1 MYMAAPTYEEIVEII
16 DFRLNQVIELL
27 NEFEYEL
34 NACTS
39 KELYDYL
46 NGEKF
51 KDSKITFRDRLGN
64 EYLFLHSIIEIG
76 ELKGAG
82 VEINPKTIVS
92 TSKDVLYGAHLKAMD
107 YELGYCLILEDFYW
121 LKHRLAHLGQDIETD
136 DYMPEE
142 LKEKAKEIYSSFLEY
157 KDI

>member
-1 MYMAAPTYEEIVEII
+1 MAAPSYEEILEII
-16 DFRLNQVIELL
+16 EFRLNQVIELL

-39 KELYDYL
+39 RELYDYL
-46 NGEKF
+46 NGKNF
-51 KDSKITFRDRLGN
+51 KDSRITFRDRLGS
-64 EYLFLHSIIEIG
+64 EYLLLHSIIEIG

-82 VEINPKTIVS
+82 VEINSKTIMD

-121 LKHRLAHLGQDIETD
+121 LKHRLAYLGQDVKMDEH
-136 DYMPEE
+136 MPEE
-142 LKEKAKEIYSSFLEY
+142 LKERAKEIYDSFLEY
-157 KDI
+157 KDM

>member
-1 MYMAAPTYEEIVEII
+1 MVAPSYEEIVEII
-16 DFRLNQVIELL
+16 DFRLNQVVELL

-39 KELYDYL
+39 RELYDYL
-46 NGEKF
+46 SGENF

-64 EYLFLHSIIEIG
+64 EYLLLHSIIEIG
-76 ELKGAG
+76 ELKGTD
-82 VEINPKTIVS
+82 VEINTKTIVS
-92 TSKDVLYGAHLKAMD
+92 TPKDVLYGAHLKAMD

-121 LKHRLAHLGQDIETD
+121 LKHRLAHLGTDIKNDE
-136 DYMPEE
+136 YMPEE
-142 LKEKAKEIYSSFLEY
+142 LKEKAKEIYDSFLEY

>member
-1 MYMAAPTYEEIVEII
+1 MAAPSYEEILEII
-16 DFRLNQVIELL
+16 EFRLNQVIELL

-39 KELYDYL
+39 RELYDYL
-46 NGEKF
+46 TGKNF
-51 KDSKITFRDRLGN
+51 KDTKITFRDRLGN
-64 EYLFLHSIIEIG
+64 EYLLLHSIIEIG

-82 VEINPKTIVS
+82 VEINTKTIMD
-92 TSKDVLYGAHLKAMD
+92 TSKEVLYGAHLKAMD

-121 LKHRLAHLGQDIETD
+121 LKHRLDYLGQDIKMDEH
-136 DYMPEE
+136 MPEE
-142 LKEKAKEIYSSFLEY
+142 NKAKATEIYDSFLEY

>member
-1 MYMAAPTYEEIVEII
+1 MAAPSYEEILEII
-16 DFRLNQVIELL
+16 EFRLNQVIELL

-46 NGEKF
+46 TGENF
-51 KDSKITFRDRLGN
+51 KDTKITFRDRLGN
-64 EYLFLHSIIEIG
+64 EYLLLHSIIEIG

-82 VEINPKTIVS
+82 VEINTKTIID
-92 TSKDVLYGAHLKAMD
+92 TSKEVLYGAHLKAMD

-121 LKHRLAHLGQDIETD
+121 LKHRLDYLGKDINTD
-136 DYMPEE
+136 EHMPEE
-142 LKEKAKEIYSSFLEY
+142 IKAKATEIHNSFLEY

>member
-1 MYMAAPTYEEIVEII
+1 MAAPSYEEILEII
-16 DFRLNQVIELL
+16 EFRLNQVIELL

-39 KELYDYL
+39 RELYDYL
-46 NGEKF
+46 NGKNF

-64 EYLFLHSIIEIG
+64 EYLLLHSIIEIG

-82 VEINPKTIVS
+82 VEINSKTIMD

-121 LKHRLAHLGQDIETD
+121 LKHRLAYLGRDIKTD
-136 DYMPEE
+136 EHMSEE
-142 LKEKAKEIYSSFLEY
+142 LKERAKEIYDSFLEY
-157 KDI
+157 KDM

>member
-1 MYMAAPTYEEIVEII
+1 MAAPSYEEILEII
-16 DFRLNQVIELL
+16 EFRLNQVIELL

-39 KELYDYL
+39 RELYDYL
-46 NGEKF
+46 TGKKF

-64 EYLFLHSIIEIG
+64 EYLLLHSIIEIG

-82 VEINPKTIVS
+82 VEINTKTIMD
-92 TSKDVLYGAHLKAMD
+92 TSKDVIYGAHLKAMD

-121 LKHRLAHLGQDIETD
+121 LKHRLAYLGQDIKTD
-136 DYMPEE
+136 ELMPEE
-142 LKEKAKEIYSSFLEY
+142 QKAKATEIHKSFLEY